1 MEYDLQSVPLTEN
14 FYLTTYKL
22 ENEKQTTLIK
32 AKFIGKTECLN
43 ICACYVKK
51 NKKNI

>member
-32 AKFIGKTECLN
+32 AKFIEKPGVL
-43 ICACYVKK
+43 ISVHVM
-51 NKKNI
+51 

>member
-32 AKFIGKTECLN
+32 AIFIEKLSVL
-43 ICACYVKK
+43 ISVHVM
-51 NKKNI
+51 

>member
-22 ENEKQTTLIK
+22 ENK
-32 AKFIGKTECLN
+32 KTN
-43 ICACYVKK
+43 S
-51 NKKNI
+51 N

>member
-14 FYLTTYKL
+14 FYLTTYMYKL

-32 AKFIGKTECLN
+32 AKFIEKPSVL
-43 ICACYVKK
+43 ISVHVM
-51 NKKNI
+51 